1 MDIGIDLGTSEVK
14 AVLIDEAQRVVGQGH
29 APVAIS
35 RPQPLWSEQNPQD
48 WWDATVGALAQ
59 LRAANPREY
68 AATRSIGLSGHMHGA
83 TLLDANDK
91 VLRPAIL
98 WNDGRSHA
106 ECTELERREPAMRRI
121 TGNLAMPGFTA
132 PKLIWVEA
140 HEPQVFRQ
148 VA

>member
-14 AVLIDEAQRVVGQGH
+14 VVLIDDAQRIVGQ
-29 APVAIS
+29 ARSPIAIS
-35 RPQPLWSEQNPQD
+35 RPHPLWSEQSPAD
-48 WWDATVGALAQ
+48 WWTATLHTLAQ
-59 LRAANPREY
+59 LRSAHPGEY

-106 ECTELERREPAMRRI
+106 ECTELERREPAMGRI
-121 TGNLAMPGFTA
+121 TGNLAMPGVTA
-132 PKLIWVEA
+132 PKLIWVDVR
-140 HEPQVFRQ
+140 EPKV
-148 VA
+148 